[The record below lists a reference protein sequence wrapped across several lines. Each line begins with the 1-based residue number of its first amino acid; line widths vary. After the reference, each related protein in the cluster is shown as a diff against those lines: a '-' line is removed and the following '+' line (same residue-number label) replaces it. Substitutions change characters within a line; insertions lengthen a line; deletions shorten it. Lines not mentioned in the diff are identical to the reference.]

1 MTGATDAAAGAAPLE
16 VMTAIAEALVATA
29 VGIGIAIP
37 AVATYNT
44 FQRQAKTII
53 ANTEALS
60 RVLLAH
66 LVAEEYD
73 DAAAEAE

>member
-1 MTGATDAAAGAAPLE
+1 MGPNHGLAVCL
-16 VMTAIAEALVATA
+16 A

-37 AVATYNT
+37 AVATYNY
-44 FQRQAKTII
+44 FQRTAKTII

-66 LVAEEYD
+66 LVAEVYD
-73 DAAAEAE
+73 DEDAPAEAE